1 SGSVRPVR
9 SMATRSRIR
18 GFMCSTSINS
28 IRFYDRDVSAALN
41 IRRIAAGPG
50 RPREL
55 SSWLGRTAMLNPG
68 RPGQEWVLVRVRG
81 RLRKWQRRHQR
92 QRIAWRWQHDQL
104 GSMLQELDENGS
116 IRRDVAVLLQH
127 EPVFT
132 LGTGST
138 ESNLLF
144 DPAAS
149 SIPLF
154 RTERGGEVT
163 YHGPGQLVLYPL
175 LHLTQ
180 HQQDLHWY
188 LRALEDVV
196 IRALDQVSGLQGERL
211 PGLTGVWVQGKKVA
225 AIGVR
230 AKRWVTYHG
239 LALNVCPDL
248 TPFKQIIPC
257 GITDRP
263 VTSVAELL
271 LLGEEADGQAGGGG
285 SKYGQQGGSLA
296 CMRVAE
302 EAALLEE
309 YREALL
315 EAFSHVFDVE
325 LSFADDARSSSVK
338 VM

>member
-1 SGSVRPVR
+1 
-9 SMATRSRIR
+9 
-18 GFMCSTSINS
+18 
-28 IRFYDRDVSAALN
+28 
-41 IRRIAAGPG
+41 
-50 RPREL
+50 
-55 SSWLGRTAMLNPG
+55 
-68 RPGQEWVLVRVRG
+68 
-81 RLRKWQRRHQR
+81 
-92 QRIAWRWQHDQL
+92 
-104 GSMLQELDENGS
+104 MLQELDENGS

-230 AKRWVTYHG
+230 AK
-239 LALNVCPDL
+239 
-248 TPFKQIIPC
+248 
-257 GITDRP
+257 
-263 VTSVAELL
+263 SVAELL
-271 LLGEEADGQAGGGG
+271 LLGEKADGQAGEGG

-315 EAFSHVFDVE
+315 EAFSHVFSVE
-325 LSFADDARSSSVK
+325 LSFADDARSSV
-338 VM
+338 

>member
-1 SGSVRPVR
+1 
-9 SMATRSRIR
+9 
-18 GFMCSTSINS
+18 
-28 IRFYDRDVSAALN
+28 
-41 IRRIAAGPG
+41 
-50 RPREL
+50 
-55 SSWLGRTAMLNPG
+55 
-68 RPGQEWVLVRVRG
+68 
-81 RLRKWQRRHQR
+81 
-92 QRIAWRWQHDQL
+92 
-104 GSMLQELDENGS
+104 MLQELDENGS

-271 LLGEEADGQAGGGG
+271 LLGEEADGQAGEGG

-302 EAALLEE
+302 EVALLEE

-315 EAFSHVFDVE
+315 EAFSHVFNVE
-325 LSFADDARSSSVK
+325 LSFADDARSSSV
-338 VM
+338 